1 MACKFAG
8 GGGIEFQF
16 AIDAGLDNKPSLQL
30 NGEILYF
37 RKLFYGRETAKAVA
51 IADNLTCTV
60 GGYAWHFLQSG
71 GVDGVEVEVGEFRE
85 LFLTGEG
92 RALGGIGRSI
102 GHSN

>member
-8 GGGIEFQF
+8 GGSIEFQF
-16 AIDAGLDNKPSLQL
+16 AIDAGLDDKPSLQL

-60 GGYAWHFLQSG
+60 GGN
-71 GVDGVEVEVGEFRE
+71 
-85 LFLTGEG
+85 
-92 RALGGIGRSI
+92 ALRVVVSTVLRSRWV
-102 GHSN
+102 SSANFS